1 MEESKEMKEQILLVW
16 SDTDGKSGE
25 YIVCEE
31 KYFSWLDEVQYSGS
45 AYRTTKVVVIMT
57 DKVCTC
63 SRHR

>member
-1 MEESKEMKEQILLVW
+1 MKEQILLVW

-25 YIVCEE
+25 YVVCEE
-31 KYFSWLDEVQYSGS
+31 KYSSWLNETQHPGS
-45 AYRTTKVVVIMT
+45 AFRTTKVVTVVT